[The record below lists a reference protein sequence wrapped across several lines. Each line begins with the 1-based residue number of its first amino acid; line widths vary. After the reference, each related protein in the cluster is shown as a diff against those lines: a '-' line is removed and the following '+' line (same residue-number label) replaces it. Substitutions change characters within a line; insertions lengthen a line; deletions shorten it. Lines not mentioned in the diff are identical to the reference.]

1 MADSQSRRRRIQGD
15 SRKPP
20 RIAFNKDLFLTAL
33 ADRGATTDH
42 QRADYLGMPPC
53 SVRRY
58 HDGQVIPLL
67 STARAVAE
75 RLDLSVDDLWPV
87 RQQDAA

>member
-1 MADSQSRRRRIQGD
+1 MPDSQRRTRRVQADS
-15 SRKPP
+15 KPP

-42 QRADYLGMPPC
+42 QRADLLGMPPC

-58 HDGQVIPLL
+58 HDGRVIPLL
-67 STARAVAE
+67 STARQIAE
-75 RLDLSVDDLWPV
+75 TVGVSVEDLWPV
-87 RQQDAA
+87 DAKAAA